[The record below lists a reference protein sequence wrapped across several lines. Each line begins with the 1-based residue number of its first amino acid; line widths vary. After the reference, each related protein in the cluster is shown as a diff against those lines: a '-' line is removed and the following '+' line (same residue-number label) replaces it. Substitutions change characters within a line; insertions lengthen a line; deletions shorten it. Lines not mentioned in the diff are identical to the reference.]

1 MIQKNLRP
9 NKKLSPKNIGTKNLF
24 VQKKS
29 KMFESNIIVVQKN
42 LGPEN
47 LLPSKIGYS
56 NAQLISLSLI
66 VSNEDKIWSYLRPIE
81 LQKNIFCNSIKNHSY
96 FGHFFEVQKFHTF
109 FNIEFCG
116 PFFFLK
122 SPLFL
127 SQTIRKLRNCIKPS
141 GPFFV
146 GHPVSLRFIHPD
158 SLIKFSLSEEWLFE
172 QLFRQPI
179 L

>member
-1 MIQKNLRP
+1 
-9 NKKLSPKNIGTKNLF
+9 
-24 VQKKS
+24 
-29 KMFESNIIVVQKN
+29 MFESNIIVVQKN

-116 PFFFLK
+116 PFFFKKPIISILDYQEAEELHK
-122 SPLFL
+122 TKW
-127 SQTIRKLRNCIKPS
+127 TIFCGTPC
-141 GPFFV
+141 
-146 GHPVSLRFIHPD
+146 
-158 SLIKFSLSEEWLFE
+158 KFKVHSS
-172 QLFRQPI
+172 RQPHKI
-179 L
+179 QLIRGVAV